1 MFNIKHSVCQD
12 LFSAKFELKLG
23 IMDDLKQTEIGRSGV
38 FPNRYVYLRNP
49 ALRGWIRMLHVSQ
62 KVQPALTETL
72 RGLGLNPA
80 QFGILDTLA
89 AREGLTQQDLAD
101 ALLVTKGNM
110 AYHLCRMEERGL
122 VDRRPEGRKNR
133 LYLTGEGRRLL
144 EEALPEHEALIDE
157 RFSGLSVEERAQL
170 ASLLGKLERSQP

>member
-1 MFNIKHSVCQD
+1 
-12 LFSAKFELKLG
+12 
-23 IMDDLKQTEIGRSGV
+23 MDDLEQREVGRSGV
-38 FPNRYVYLRNP
+38 PGYVHLRNP
-49 ALRGWIRMLHVSQ
+49 AVRAWVRMLRLSQ
-62 KVQPALTETL
+62 KVQPALVKKL

-80 QFGILDTLA
+80 EFEILDTLA
-89 AREGLTQQDLAD
+89 AWEGRTQQDLAD

-110 AYHLCRMEERGL
+110 TYHLCRMAARGL

-157 RFSGLSVEERAQL
+157 RFSGLSVEDRAQL
-170 ASLLGKLERSQP
+170 AELLGKLERSQP

>member
-1 MFNIKHSVCQD
+1 MENLEQR
-12 LFSAKFELKLG
+12 A
-23 IMDDLKQTEIGRSGV
+23 IGRSGV
-38 FPNRYVYLRNP
+38 ARYAYLRSP
-49 ALRGWIRMLHVSQ
+49 ALRAWVRMLRLSQ
-62 KVQPALTETL
+62 RLVQPALVEKM

-80 QFGILDTLA
+80 EFDILDTLA
-89 AREGLTQQDLAD
+89 AREGLTQQELAD

-110 AYHLCRMEERGL
+110 TYHLCRMEERGL

-157 RFSGLSVEERAQL
+157 RFSGLSVEDRAQL
-170 ASLLGKLERSQP
+170 ADLLKKLDRSQP

>member
-1 MFNIKHSVCQD
+1 
-12 LFSAKFELKLG
+12 
-23 IMDDLKQTEIGRSGV
+23 MDDLEQREVGRSGV
-38 FPNRYVYLRNP
+38 PGYVHLRNP
-49 ALRGWIRMLHVSQ
+49 TVRAWVRMLRLSQ
-62 KVQPALTETL
+62 KVQPALVKKL

-80 QFGILDTLA
+80 EFEILDTLA

-110 AYHLCRMEERGL
+110 TYHLCRMEERGL

-157 RFSGLSVEERAQL
+157 RFSGLSVEDRAQL
-170 ASLLGKLERSQP
+170 ADLLKKLERSQP

>member
-1 MFNIKHSVCQD
+1 
-12 LFSAKFELKLG
+12 LLRAEFELKLG
-23 IMDDLKQTEIGRSGV
+23 TMDDLEQRDIGGSDV
-38 FPNRYVYLRNP
+38 AHRYVRHLRNP
-49 ALRGWIRMLHVSQ
+49 AVRAWARMLRVSQ
-62 KVQPALTETL
+62 KVVQPALAERL
-72 RGLGLNPA
+72 RGLGLNLA
-80 QFGILDTLA
+80 EFEILDHLA

-101 ALLVTKGNM
+101 ALLVTKGNVT
-110 AYHLCRMEERGL
+110 YHLCRMEERGL

-170 ASLLGKLERSQP
+170 ADLLKKLEHSQP

>member
-1 MFNIKHSVCQD
+1 MANLEQR
-12 LFSAKFELKLG
+12 
-23 IMDDLKQTEIGRSGV
+23 EIGSRGV
-38 FPNRYVYLRNP
+38 PRYVHLRNP
-49 ALRGWIRMLHVSQ
+49 AVRAWVRMLRLSQ
-62 KVQPALTETL
+62 KVQPALVKKL

-80 QFGILDTLA
+80 EFEILDTLA
-89 AREGLTQQDLAD
+89 AREGRTQQDLAN

-110 AYHLCRMEERGL
+110 TYHLCRMAERGL

-144 EEALPEHEALIDE
+144 EEALPEHEALINE

-170 ASLLGKLERSQP
+170 ADLLKKLDRSQP

>member
-1 MFNIKHSVCQD
+1 
-12 LFSAKFELKLG
+12 
-23 IMDDLKQTEIGRSGV
+23 MDDLKQTEIGRSSV
-38 FPNRYVYLRNP
+38 SSLRYVYLRNP
-49 ALRGWIRMLHVSQ
+49 ALRAWIRMLHVSQ
-62 KVQPALTETL
+62 KVQPALAETL
-72 RGLGLNPA
+72 RGLRLNPA

-157 RFSGLSVEERAQL
+157 RFSGLSVEERVRL
-170 ASLLGKLERSQP
+170 ADLLKKLERSQP

>member
-1 MFNIKHSVCQD
+1 ME
-12 LFSAKFELKLG
+12 AR
-23 IMDDLKQTEIGRSGV
+23 RSDV
-38 FPNRYVYLRNP
+38 SPHRYVYLRNP
-49 ALRGWIRMLHVSQ
+49 AIRAWIRMLRLTQRV
-62 KVQPALTETL
+62 VQPASTGRL

-80 QFGILDTLA
+80 EFDILDTLA

-110 AYHLCRMEERGL
+110 TYHLCRMEARGL

-144 EEALPEHEALIDE
+144 EEALPENEELIDE

-170 ASLLGKLERSQP
+170 ADLLGKLERSQP

>member
-1 MFNIKHSVCQD
+1 
-12 LFSAKFELKLG
+12 
-23 IMDDLKQTEIGRSGV
+23 MDDLKHTEIGRSGV
-38 FPNRYVYLRNP
+38 SPHRYVHLRNP
-49 ALRGWIRMLHVSQ
+49 ALRAWIRMLHVSQ
-62 KVQPALTETL
+62 KVQPALVETL
-72 RGLGLNPA
+72 RGLRLNPA

-133 LYLTGEGRRLL
+133 LYLTAEGRRLL

-170 ASLLGKLERSQP
+170 AGLLGKLDRSQP